1 MHERSQFPHFGF
13 HSTAKHLPG
22 FKGDNLSCRMV
33 EDSRVSNSSIE
44 FWLNKT
50 LEWDQITTL
59 ESRQD
64 VCLHLPE
71 LQEFLLQIYGALKHM
86 NTTTAVQKFPL
97 IGQLLGRL
105 CWNPFVIGYDEC
117 QKILMCCLCCLYS
130 GEPQNPLELK
140 ANSWIQPWDK
150 LIVSKFYS
158 QTTKENTCRA
168 LSAASLTSEPA
179 TSPAVLSDRLRTLK
193 SLCYLLS
200 FCGLGNHD
208 TDINKFIST
217 LGFTSVDYYS
227 KLIENGNFCSQNEEG
242 QDKAMGG
249 TRMKTKLDL
258 TISCRVTS
266 MSLLCVPLITLPDI
280 KPLLEALL
288 NYHDHGPQEVLHS
301 QFLEAVNEAVLRKN
315 ISLSETAVLQL
326 WLRHLPSLEKAVL
339 RNIEQLISSQTK
351 SMQEMVYVIK
361 DSLLHRA
368 ACHPAVFRTIDEIF
382 KNALLETDGAQEI
395 MTVMQVFTQ
404 CFVQAYHENNKQHK
418 FPLKAYFPHNPHS
431 LVMALLKPPS
441 ECADLAA
448 KQLLLSQ
455 AESSNL
461 LWLLVFYY
469 SPDNMNEQ
477 RTQIMVEAR
486 SACDYLTSLSRMPTI
501 SVADLQTL
509 FNSKTTLTATKHI
522 IMHLIISFVL
532 FTPNGHSIARELIA
546 YTSVSYRVKC
556 AVALPHSLCD
566 SILVGKA
573 QEKPPTSD
581 ITHAELHCALL
592 RVDTSRKKKG
602 SLKNQLADNP
612 LFQRNKVQSYPT
624 CLETT

>member
-1 MHERSQFPHFGF
+1 
-13 HSTAKHLPG
+13 
-22 FKGDNLSCRMV
+22 MV
-33 EDSRVSNSSIE
+33 EDSGVSNSNIE

-59 ESRQD
+59 ESQQD
-64 VCLHLPE
+64 VCLHLPA

-86 NTTTAVQKFPL
+86 NSTTAVQKFPL

-140 ANSWIQPWDK
+140 ANSWIQ
-150 LIVSKFYS
+150 
-158 QTTKENTCRA
+158 
-168 LSAASLTSEPA
+168 
-179 TSPAVLSDRLRTLK
+179 
-193 SLCYLLS
+193 SLCHLLS
-200 FCGLGNHD
+200 LCGLGKHD

-217 LGFTSVDYYS
+217 LGYTSVDYYS
-227 KLIENGNFCSQNEEG
+227 KLIENIVSSLVAELNRTQINGFNSQQN
-242 QDKAMGG
+242 
-249 TRMKTKLDL
+249 
-258 TISCRVTS
+258 ISCRVTS

-301 QFLEAVNEAVLRKN
+301 QFLEAVNEAILRKN

-339 RNIEQLISSQTK
+339 RNIEQLMSSQTK
-351 SMQEMVYVIK
+351 SMQEMAYVIK

-418 FPLKAYFPHNPHS
+418 FPLKAFFPHNPHS

-441 ECADLAA
+441 GKLTSVFSSLDELFNNWFLLIHFGEWADLAA

-469 SPDNMNEQ
+469 SPTNMNRQ
-477 RTQIMVEAR
+477 RTQIMVR
-486 SACDYLTSLSRMPTI
+486 SSSYGNNYVLKNKADTFVTMLAKQKSL
-501 SVADLQTL
+501 L
-509 FNSKTTLTATKHI
+509 N
-522 IMHLIISFVL
+522 FVL

-546 YTSVSYRVKC
+546 YILAESDGLLTHISNTASQLGVKYQC
-556 AVALPHSLCD
+556 SAKLANDML
-566 SILVGKA
+566 
-573 QEKPPTSD
+573 QE
-581 ITHAELHCALL
+581 
-592 RVDTSRKKKG
+592 
-602 SLKNQLADNP
+602 
-612 LFQRNKVQSYPT
+612 FQCSA
-624 CLETT
+624 